1 MFALLDPR
9 ESRFYLFECPTLA
22 LERGYGHVL
31 SGGVAG
37 AGGIVVRLAIDV
49 NIAETTVNPDADFV
63 ALRDQGS
70 FNVSYFRLRLFVG
83 ADIAKY
89 FS

>member
-37 AGGIVVRLAIDV
+37 AGGIVVRLVIDV
-49 NIAETTVNPDADFV
+49 NIAEAIVNPDADFV
-63 ALRDQGS
+63 ALHDQGS
-70 FNVSYFRLRLFVG
+70 FNRFVFPVTPFCWCG
-83 ADIAKY
+83 HL
-89 FS
+89 